1 MPAAMSWALTRMG
14 HKRGAEQAGMLD
26 EADSAAEPTSGQMI
40 YRGPARTSG
49 VGRSHFVYHVR
60 RDALLIVRVG
70 ASGTQRRAGF
80 SRVDSSERQ
89 HVVPARGGGCLPDV
103 PHRLVWKSEA
113 RAIRRRFEVPERRT
127 RLPPEAVRST
137 RSMRPQA
144 APYRTRADPTS
155 QAQAVE
161 GRPAQAE
168 AAARWAE
175 APRAEARRMAATAA
189 ARAAGAA
196 RTPAIGLNT
205 PPGLR
210 GIPKGQ
216 RHAGVR
222 RRLQVGVGRVR

>member
-1 MPAAMSWALTRMG
+1 MAAAMSWALTGMG

-26 EADSAAEPTSGQMI
+26 EADSAPGPPSGQMI

-80 SRVDSSERQ
+80 SRVDSSKRQ

-103 PHRLVWKSEA
+103 PRRLVWKSEA
-113 RAIRRRFEVPERRT
+113 RAIRRRFESRIVEPGCRRKRSDRPGACAPRRRLTGPGRTQRPRRERWRGAQRRRRRRPDGR
-127 RLPPEAVRST
+127 RLPGR
-137 RSMRPQA
+137 RLDGWRQRQRPG
-144 APYRTRADPTS
+144 RR
-155 QAQAVE
+155 
-161 GRPAQAE
+161 GRPG
-168 AAARWAE
+168 
-175 APRAEARRMAATAA
+175 PRQSAS
-189 ARAAGAA
+189 
-196 RTPAIGLNT
+196 IH